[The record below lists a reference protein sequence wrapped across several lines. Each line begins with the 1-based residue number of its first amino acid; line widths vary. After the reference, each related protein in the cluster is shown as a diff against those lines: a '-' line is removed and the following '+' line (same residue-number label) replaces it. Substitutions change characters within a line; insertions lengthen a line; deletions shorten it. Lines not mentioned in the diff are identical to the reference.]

1 MNDPHAIAE
10 LPYKVA
16 VLCYLYD
23 NDDRLLLLLRSKD
36 PNAGSYSPI
45 GGKLEAAIGESPH
58 ACAIREILEESTVVV
73 LPNDI
78 RLCGMIAET
87 AYENETHWMIF
98 LYEVT
103 RPIDPNEIESMEIDE
118 GKLEWVAVDDV
129 ESLHI
134 PQTDREN
141 YLATCQTTSRRI
153 LRNSYRLHNNT
164 IHLDN
169 SRGMEKQLMFEVSV
183 ATSFSCDSRSHDCG
197 C

>member
-1 MNDPHAIAE
+1 MNDAHAIAE

-134 PQTDREN
+134 PQTDREIIWP
-141 YLATCQTTSRRI
+141 LVRQHRGGFFAIHIDCTTTPFTWTIQEEWKAT
-153 LRNSYRLHNNT
+153 
-164 IHLDN
+164 D
-169 SRGMEKQLMFEVSV
+169 V
-183 ATSFSCDSRSHDCG
+183 
-197 C
+197 